1 MWDFLH
7 FPEYFA
13 IFDDFSEFCSIFGT
27 LHFEKSLNTAKNL
40 EKMKKNLSIIL
51 LLKWPL
57 FQPKMFTMHYCWFL
71 SDISRYRA
79 NTFSPL
85 FSTLKQKVFS
95 PCLLCSTCRETIIL
109 CATLT
114 QVQKECLSRL
124 QLILCLECK
133 YLQKYN
139 RESFL

>member
-1 MWDFLH
+1 MSNILNGKVNFLSADNVLM
-7 FPEYFA
+7 FFLQS
-13 IFDDFSEFCSIFGT
+13 FNST
-27 LHFEKSLNTAKNL
+27 LWRVLHFEKSSNTAKNL

-57 FQPKMFTMHYCWFL
+57 LQPKMFTVHCWFL
-71 SDISRYRA
+71 SDISRYSRA

-114 QVQKECLSRL
+114 QVQKECLP
-124 QLILCLECK
+124 I
-133 YLQKYN
+133 
-139 RESFL
+139 